1 MNNFTFYSPTCFVF
15 GKDTE
20 GRAGGLIRRF
30 GGTKALVH
38 YGGGSVKRSGLLGRV
53 TASLEAAGVRWTEL
67 GGVVPNPHLSLV
79 REGVALGRREG
90 VDFVLAVGGGSAIDS
105 AKAIAYGLCYDGD
118 VWDFY
123 CGKARPEKAV
133 PAGCVLTL
141 AATGSEMSD
150 STVITNDEKPEWEK
164 RGVNCD
170 VCRLRFAVM
179 NPETTFSLPAWQ
191 TFSGVAD
198 ILAHTLERWFSG
210 TENVEP
216 TDSMAEALLRSVMAA
231 ARVLVKDPQDY
242 EARAT
247 VMWSGTLSH
256 NGLTGCG
263 RGTPGGRVGDWACH
277 QLEHELSG
285 MFDVTHGAGL
295 AAIYG
300 AWARYVMDAGYSRF
314 ARLARNV
321 LGVVEPDDEKAAKL
335 GVEKY
340 EAFLREIGMPTNLRG
355 LGLELTEEQL
365 DALAWNCSFKDSRTI
380 GSFKKLDRAAMR
392 AVYAAA
398 R

>member
-1 MNNFTFYSPTCFVF
+1 MNDFTLYTPTQIVF
-15 GKDTE
+15 GRGVEAQT
-20 GRAGGLIRRF
+20 GALVRRF
-30 GGTKALVH
+30 GGRKALVH
-38 YGGGSVKRSGLLGRV
+38 YGGGSVVRSGLLARV
-53 TASLEAAGVRWTEL
+53 TASLEEAGVEWVSL

-79 REGVALGRREG
+79 REGIALARRENA
-90 VDFVLAVGGGSAIDS
+90 DFILAVGGGSVIDS

-123 CGKARPEKAV
+123 SRRAVPEKSC

-150 STVITNDEKPEWEK
+150 SSVITNDEKPEWEK
-164 RGVNCD
+164 RGVNSD

-179 NPETTFSLPAWQ
+179 NPALTATLPAWQ
-191 TFSGVAD
+191 TASGCAD
-198 ILAHTLERWFSG
+198 ILSHTLERYFSG
-210 TENVEP
+210 PESVEP
-216 TDSMAEALLRSVMAA
+216 TDSMAEALLRSVMDA
-231 ARVLVKDPQDY
+231 ARVLVTSPEDY

-247 VMWSGTLSH
+247 VMWAGTLSH

-263 RGTPGGRVGDWACH
+263 RGVPGGKVGDWACH

-295 AAIYG
+295 AALYG
-300 AWARYVMDAGYSRF
+300 AWAHYVMDADYARF

-321 LGVVEPDDEKAAKL
+321 LGVTEPDDRKAAEA
-335 GVEKY
+335 GVERY
-340 EAFLREIGMPTNLRG
+340 LDFLREIGMPTNLRE
-355 LGLELTEEQL
+355 LGLELTDEQL
-365 DALAWNCSFKDSRTI
+365 DALAYSCSFRDTRTI
-380 GSFKKLDRAAMR
+380 GSFRKLDRAAMR
-392 AVYAAA
+392 EIYAAA

>member
-1 MNNFTFYSPTCFVF
+1 MNDFTLCTPTQVVF
-15 GKDTE
+15 GKGVE
-20 GRAGGLIRRF
+20 AQVGALVRRF

-38 YGGGSVKRSGLLGRV
+38 FGGGSAVRSGLLDRV
-53 TASLEAAGVRWTEL
+53 LASLEAAGVGHVEL

-79 REGVALGRREG
+79 RLGAG
-90 VDFVLAVGGGSAIDS
+90 LAKSTGCDFILAVGGGSVIDS
-105 AKAIAYGLCYDGD
+105 AKAIAYALCYDGD

-123 CGKARPEKAV
+123 CGRAKPEKAA

-150 STVITNDEKPEWEK
+150 SSVITNDDGDEWLK
-164 RGVNCD
+164 RGVNSD

-179 NPETTFSLPAWQ
+179 NPELTCTLPAWQ

-198 ILAHTLERWFSG
+198 ILSHTLERYFSG
-210 TENVEP
+210 PESAEP
-216 TDSMAEALLRSVMAA
+216 TDTIAEALLRSVMDA
-231 ARVLVKDPQDY
+231 ARVLVRQPDDY
-242 EARAT
+242 DARAA
-247 VMWSGTLSH
+247 VMWAGSLSH

-263 RGTPGGRVGDWACH
+263 RGVPGGKVGDWACH

-295 AAIYG
+295 AALYG
-300 AWARYVMDAGYSRF
+300 AWARYVMDAGYARF

-321 LGVVEPDDEKAAKL
+321 LGVVEADDKTAAEA

-340 EAFLREIGMPTNLRG
+340 LDFLREIGMPTSLRE
-355 LGLELTEEQL
+355 LGLELSDEQL
-365 DALAWNCSFKDSRTI
+365 DALAYNCSFKDTRTI
-380 GSFKKLDRAAMR
+380 GSFKKLDRGDMR
-392 AVYAAA
+392 KVYEAA

>member
-1 MNNFTFYSPTCFVF
+1 MNDFTLYTPTQVVF
-15 GKDTE
+15 GRGVEAQT
-20 GRAGGLIRRF
+20 GALIRRF

-38 YGGGSVKRSGLLGRV
+38 FGGGSAVRSGLLERV
-53 TASLEAAGVRWTEL
+53 LRTLDEAGVAHVEL

-79 REGVALGRREG
+79 RQGIALAKQEG
-90 VDFVLAVGGGSAIDS
+90 VDFLLAVGGGSVIDS
-105 AKAIAYGLCYDGD
+105 VKAIAYGLCCDGD

-123 CGKARPEKAV
+123 SGKARPEKAM

-150 STVITNDEKPEWEK
+150 SSVITNDEVPEWEK
-164 RGVNCD
+164 RGCNSD

-179 NPETTFSLPAWQ
+179 DPELTATLPAWQ
-191 TFSGVAD
+191 TAAGCAD
-198 ILAHTLERWFSG
+198 ILSHTLERWFSG
-210 TENVEP
+210 PEDAEP
-216 TDSMAEALLRSVMAA
+216 TDSIAEGLLRAVMAA
-231 ARVLVKDPQDY
+231 ARTLAKDPQNY

-247 VMWSGTLSH
+247 VLWGGSLSH

-263 RGTPGGRVGDWACH
+263 RGVPGGKVGDWACH

-295 AAIYG
+295 AALYG

-321 LGVVEPDDEKAAKL
+321 LGVTEPDDKKAAEL
-335 GVEKY
+335 GVARY
-340 EAFLREIGMPTNLRG
+340 EAFLREIGMPTSLHE
-355 LGLELTEEQL
+355 LGLDLTEEQL
-365 DALAWNCSFKDSRTI
+365 DALAHNCSFKGTRTI
-380 GSFKKLDRAAMR
+380 GSFKKLTEADMR
-392 AVYAAA
+392 SIYASA